1 MRETRVR
8 SLGWK
13 DPLEKEMVNHS
24 SILAWRIPWTEKPGR
39 LQSTRSQR
47 VGHDWATSPSPSSS
61 FKRHWSILDR
71 KRNWLWY
78 APVLAQIH
86 SDRSSEKLPVSMH
99 PSHSSR
105 CGWLQP
111 QVLATQYQSGLKQ
124 VTWFFPT
131 WPQRHDIRL
140 LRIKSVL
147 MGDAF
152 RTSMSKLTCSWC
164 LLTCVQII
172 LLWKGNV

>member
-1 MRETRVR
+1 MMRIKEIGIQSLESKGVGLRNLNSFLPVIIFTSINSKLWASLVAQRLKCLPPMRETRVW
-8 SLGWK
+8 SLGRK
-13 DPLEKEMVNHS
+13 DPLE
-24 SILAWRIPWTEKPGR
+24 TG
-39 LQSTRSQR
+39 SQR

-86 SDRSSEKLPVSMH
+86 SDRSSEKLPVSVH

-111 QVLATQYQSGLKQ
+111 QVLATQYKSGLKL
-124 VTWFFPT
+124 VSN
-131 WPQRHDIRL
+131 L
-140 LRIKSVL
+140 VL
-147 MGDAF
+147 SDMTTET
-152 RTSMSKLTCSWC
+152 RY
-164 LLTCVQII
+164 
-172 LLWKGNV
+172 